1 MTAWN
6 VTTECPYSLGVTFSG
21 QVRSLP
27 PFFFQKIFRPS
38 HQTCGWNLEDESV
51 PMVNA
56 STFYIAFTHVIYVI
70 RSNTGLYEF
79 VVEHSL
85 SAYQS
90 NLVRSNHS
98 QGRKDPTP
106 VRVSAWRTNSLRHT
120 QKQTNKQMSLSI
132 NDEEMSFCAKISA
145 DIELKHS
152 DGQDSL
158 TIQTHIRT
166 WKRSRTTT
174 SVQWLGDKQHKLI
187 CSLKTRRWARQSH
200 LTAKKFV
207 ASSLNFRILSRSF
220 RSWILCTWLAAT
232 LPSSENDVLLW
243 MCSFLVYAFR

>member
-1 MTAWN
+1 MINWVLTILNFKNGLIWFFKATFLLKFFAKN
-6 VTTECPYSLGVTFSG
+6 APFSSLKS
-21 QVRSLP
+21 VRAENERQSLLSP
-27 PFFFQKIFRPS
+27 P
-38 HQTCGWNLEDESV
+38 N
-51 PMVNA
+51 
-56 STFYIAFTHVIYVI
+56 
-70 RSNTGLYEF
+70 
-79 VVEHSL
+79 EH
-85 SAYQS
+85 
-90 NLVRSNHS
+90 
-98 QGRKDPTP
+98 
-106 VRVSAWRTNSLRHT
+106 
-120 QKQTNKQMSLSI
+120 SLSI